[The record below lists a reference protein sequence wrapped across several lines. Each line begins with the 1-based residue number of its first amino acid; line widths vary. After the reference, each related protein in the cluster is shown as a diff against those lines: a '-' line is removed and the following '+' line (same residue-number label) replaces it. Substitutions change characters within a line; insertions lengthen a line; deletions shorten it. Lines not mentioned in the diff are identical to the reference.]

1 MLCISSFVSCC
12 LSPPLPWLPL
22 LLTTVWEADRQMVTA
37 RVEGLITGKRTLLY
51 AQPPPPPHTHILVF
65 PRTSGRVPPTLFTPE
80 AYNECTALNEEQE
93 LSVQFHDSSYLHPW
107 AYKQELKKWGT
118 IVICSDLFWCHTAY
132 TPVPLASYCVP
143 MHKLFTYT
151 QAHLCMNRHP
161 KFALASTVI

>member
-12 LSPPLPWLPL
+12 QSPPPPWLPYSRQLSGKQTGRWSL
-22 LLTTVWEADRQMVTA
+22 LVWKS
-37 RVEGLITGKRTLLY
+37 RVQASVHCCMRTHT
-51 AQPPPPPHTHILVF
+51 PTHTHALVY

-80 AYNECTALNEEQE
+80 AYTECTALNEEQE

-107 AYKQELKKWGT
+107 AYNKELKKWYN
-118 IVICSDLFWCHTAY
+118 CNLFWCHTAY

-151 QAHLCMNRHP
+151 QAHLCMNRHA